1 VTAGASDASRN
12 CADLNR
18 LIDPSQ
24 EEALMAEVASWP
36 FEKRLEEAITRC
48 LPKLGPEARTQL
60 AALITP
66 EAIAVI
72 AGVLI
77 AWVVSHAFAVGE
89 IIDVII
95 LAVGVVSVG
104 LAVFTGLDHL
114 HDFAVGTYRA
124 HTEQDLDAA
133 ADHLAKAIG
142 ILGIQAVLAVLFRG
156 AKPPQTFRGT
166 RPHPGSP
173 PPRTPGWR
181 YKPTTTTTPLGLNV
195 HAYTTFYGNI
205 RISPNLTGAQRAVA
219 LRHEQVHQALA
230 PKLYLLRNFRIDN
243 RLRSYFN
250 SSLWRFLEE
259 ALAQV
264 YGTRQFVGVRF
275 PVKTGYVF
283 LRKGGGFSPDM
294 KGKGVL
300 PEAMSLL
307 HVGILGGVSYQLWF
321 SPTRP
326 ANMNV
331 EFLDAPA
338 GVQ

>member
-1 VTAGASDASRN
+1 MA
-12 CADLNR
+12 
-18 LIDPSQ
+18 Q
-24 EEALMAEVASWP
+24 ENSPMAEVASWP
-36 FEKRLEEAITRC
+36 FEKRVEEAITRC
-48 LPKLGPEARTQL
+48 MPKLGPEARTQL

-66 EAIAVI
+66 EAIAII

-95 LAVGVVSVG
+95 LAVGVVSIG

-114 HDFAVGTYRA
+114 YDFAVGTYQARTA
-124 HTEQDLDAA
+124 QDLDAA

-156 AKPPQTFRGT
+156 AKMPQTFRGA
-166 RPHPGSP
+166 RPYIGSP

-181 YKPTTTTTPLGLNV
+181 YKPTTTTAPLGTNA

-205 RISPNLTGAQRAVA
+205 RIQPNLTSAQREAA
-219 LRHEQVHQALA
+219 LRHERVHQALA

-243 RLRSYFN
+243 RLGSYFH

-259 ALAQV
+259 ALAQA
-264 YGTRQFVGVRF
+264 YGSRQFFAGVRF
-275 PVKTGYVF
+275 PVKTGYVL
-283 LRKGGGFSPDM
+283 LRKGGGYSPDM

-307 HVGILGGVSYQLWF
+307 YVGILGGVSYQLWF

-326 ANMNV
+326 ASMNV

>member
-1 VTAGASDASRN
+1 
-12 CADLNR
+12 
-18 LIDPSQ
+18 
-24 EEALMAEVASWP
+24 MAEVASWP
-36 FEKRLEEAITRC
+36 FEKRVEEAITRC

-66 EAIAVI
+66 QAIAII
-72 AGVLI
+72 AGILI

-89 IIDVII
+89 IIDIII
-95 LAVGVVSVG
+95 LVVGVASIG

-114 HDFAVGTYRA
+114 YDFAVGTFQARTA
-124 HTEQDLDAA
+124 QDLDAA

-156 AKPPQTFRGT
+156 ARMPQTFRGT
-166 RPHPGSP
+166 RPHHPGSP

-181 YKPTTTTTPLGLNV
+181 YKPTTTTTPLGLNA

-205 RISPNLTGAQRAVA
+205 RIQPNLTSAQREVA

-243 RLRSYFN
+243 RVRSYFN

-264 YGTRQFVGVRF
+264 YGTRQFFAGVRF
-275 PVKTGYVF
+275 PVQTGYVL
-283 LRKGGGFSPDM
+283 LRKGGGFSPEL

-307 HVGILGGVSYQLWF
+307 YVGILGGVSYQLWF
-321 SPTRP
+321 SPKP
-326 ANMNV
+326 SQNMNV
-331 EFLDAPA
+331 EVLVAPGGA
-338 GVQ
+338 R